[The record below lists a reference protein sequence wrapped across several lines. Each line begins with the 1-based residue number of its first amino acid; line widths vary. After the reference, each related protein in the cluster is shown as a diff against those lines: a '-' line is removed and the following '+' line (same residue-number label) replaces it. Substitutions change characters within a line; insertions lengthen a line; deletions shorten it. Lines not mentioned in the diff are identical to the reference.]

1 MKNKPLITALEA
13 AKQVKTGD
21 VVLVGGFL
29 DTGTPNK
36 IVDALV
42 ELGTSDLTLV
52 NNDTAF
58 PDRGVGKMVVN
69 KQFSK
74 IITSHIGTNKET
86 GRQMIAG
93 ETEVVLTPQGTLAE
107 QVRAGGHGL
116 GGVLTKTGLGTEVEN
131 GKQKIEVNGEE
142 YLVEAPIRGNVA
154 LIYANKAD
162 KFGNMQFHGSTRNF
176 NTLMAMAADVVILEV
191 DELVEIGEIDQDSVH
206 LPGIFVDYIVDGGA
220 KANG

>member
-1 MKNKPLITALEA
+1 MKNKPVVTALQA
-13 AKQVKTGD
+13 AEKVNSGE

-29 DTGTPNK
+29 DTGAPNK
-36 IVDALV
+36 VLDALV

-93 ETEVVLTPQGTLAE
+93 ETQVVLTPQGTLVE
-107 QVRAGGHGL
+107 QIRAAGTGL

-131 GKQKIEVNGEE
+131 GKDKITVNGEE
-142 YLVEAPIRGNVA
+142 YLVEKPLRGNVA

-162 KFGNMQFHGSTRNF
+162 KFGNMRFHGSTRNF
-176 NTLMAMAADVVILEV
+176 NLVMAMAADLVILEV
-191 DELVEIGEIDQDSVH
+191 DELVEIGEIDQDSIH
-206 LPGIFVDYIVDGGA
+206 LPGIFVDYIVDRGA
-220 KANG
+220 KA

>member
-176 NTLMAMAADVVILEV
+176 NTLMAMAADLVILEV

>member
-93 ETEVVLTPQGTLAE
+93 ETEVELRPQGTLAE
-107 QVRAGGHGL
+107 QVRAGGHGV

-176 NTLMAMAADVVILEV
+176 NTLMAMAADLVILEV

>member
-1 MKNKPLITALEA
+1 MKNKPIITAIEA
-13 AKQVKTGD
+13 AKKVNAGD
-21 VVLVGGFL
+21 CILVGGFL

-42 ELGTSDLTLV
+42 ELGTDDLTLV

-58 PDRGVGKMVVN
+58 PDRGVGKLVLN
-69 KQFSK
+69 KQLSK

-93 ETEVVLTPQGTLAE
+93 ETNVELVPQGTLVE
-107 QVRAGGHGL
+107 QIRAAGTGL

-131 GKQKIEVNGEE
+131 GKDKIIVDGEE
-142 YLVEAPIRGNVA
+142 YLVEKPLRGQVA

-162 KFGNMQFHGSTRNF
+162 KFGNMRFHGSTRNF
-176 NTLMAMAADVVILEV
+176 NIVMAMAADLVILEV

-220 KANG
+220 ES

>member
-29 DTGTPNK
+29 DTGAPNN
-36 IVDALV
+36 VLDALV

-142 YLVEAPIRGNVA
+142 YLVEEPIRGNVA

-176 NTLMAMAADVVILEV
+176 NTLMAMAADLVILEV

>member
-1 MKNKPLITALEA
+1 MKNKPLLTAHQA
-13 AKQVKTGD
+13 AEKVKSGD

-29 DTGTPNK
+29 DTGTPDRV
-36 IVDALV
+36 VDALA
-42 ELGTSDLTLV
+42 EQGTDNLTLV

-58 PDRGVGKMVVN
+58 VDRGVGKLVVN

-176 NTLMAMAADVVILEV
+176 NTLMAMAADLVILEV
-191 DELVEIGEIDQDSVH
+191 DELVEIGEIDQDAVH

>member
-93 ETEVVLTPQGTLAE
+93 ETELVLTPQGTLAE

-176 NTLMAMAADVVILEV
+176 NTLMAMAADLVILEV

>member
-29 DTGTPNK
+29 DTGAPNN
-36 IVDALV
+36 VLDALV

-93 ETEVVLTPQGTLAE
+93 ETELVLTPQGTLAE

-176 NTLMAMAADVVILEV
+176 NTLMAMAADLVILEV

>member
-29 DTGTPNK
+29 DTGAPNN
-36 IVDALV
+36 VLDALV

-93 ETEVVLTPQGTLAE
+93 ETELVLTPQGTLAE

-142 YLVEAPIRGNVA
+142 YLVEEPIRGNVA

-176 NTLMAMAADVVILEV
+176 NTLMAMAADLVILEV

>member
-21 VVLVGGFL
+21 AVLVGGFL

-93 ETEVVLTPQGTLAE
+93 ETEVVLTPQGTLEE

-116 GGVLTKTGLGTEVEN
+116 G
-131 GKQKIEVNGEE
+131 
-142 YLVEAPIRGNVA
+142 A
-154 LIYANKAD
+154 
-162 KFGNMQFHGSTRNF
+162 F
-176 NTLMAMAADVVILEV
+176 
-191 DELVEIGEIDQDSVH
+191 
-206 LPGIFVDYIVDGGA
+206 
-220 KANG
+220 

>member
-1 MKNKPLITALEA
+1 MKHKPLITALEA

-29 DTGTPNK
+29 DTGAPNN
-36 IVDALV
+36 VLDALV

-58 PDRGVGKMVVN
+58 VDRGVGKLVVN

-93 ETEVVLTPQGTLAE
+93 ETELVLTPQGTLAE

-176 NTLMAMAADVVILEV
+176 NTLMAMAADLVILEV

>member
-1 MKNKPLITALEA
+1 MKNKPLIPALEA

-29 DTGTPNK
+29 DTGAPNN
-36 IVDALV
+36 VLDALV

-58 PDRGVGKMVVN
+58 VDRGVGKLVVN

-93 ETEVVLTPQGTLAE
+93 ETELVLTPQGTLAE

-176 NTLMAMAADVVILEV
+176 NTLMAMAADLVILEV

>member
-176 NTLMAMAADVVILEV
+176 NTLMAMAADLVILEV

-220 KANG
+220 KTNG

>member
-29 DTGTPNK
+29 DTGAPNN
-36 IVDALV
+36 VLDALV

-58 PDRGVGKMVVN
+58 VDRGVGKLVVN

-93 ETEVVLTPQGTLAE
+93 ETELVLTPQGTLAE

-176 NTLMAMAADVVILEV
+176 NTLMAMAADLVILEV

>member
-29 DTGTPNK
+29 DTGAPNN
-36 IVDALV
+36 VLDALV

-93 ETEVVLTPQGTLAE
+93 ETEIVLTPQGTLAE

-142 YLVEAPIRGNVA
+142 YLVEEPIRGNVA

-176 NTLMAMAADVVILEV
+176 NTLMAMAADLVILEV

>member
-1 MKNKPLITALEA
+1 MKNKPIISAMEA
-13 AKQVKTGD
+13 AGKVNTGD
-21 VVLVGGFL
+21 IVLIGGFL

-42 ELGTSDLTLV
+42 EVGTSELTLV

-58 PDRGVGKMVVN
+58 PDRGIGKLVVN
-69 KQFSK
+69 KQFRK

-86 GRQMIAG
+86 GRQMISG
-93 ETEVVLTPQGTLAE
+93 ETDVILTPQGTLAE
-107 QVRAGGHGL
+107 QARSGGHGL
-116 GGVLTKTGLGTEVEN
+116 GGVLTKTGLGTAVEN

-142 YLVEAPIRGNVA
+142 YLVEEPIRGNIA
-154 LIYANKAD
+154 LIYVNKAD
-162 KFGNMQFHGSTRNF
+162 RFGNMQFHGATRNF
-176 NTLMAMAADVVILEV
+176 NTLMAMAADLVILEV

-220 KANG
+220 KSNG

>member
-220 KANG
+220 KTNG

>member
-1 MKNKPLITALEA
+1 MEKKPMITALEA
-13 AKQVKTGD
+13 AEKVKSGD
-21 VVLVGGFL
+21 VVLIGGFL
-29 DTGTPNK
+29 DTGTPNR

-42 ELGTSDLTLV
+42 DLGTSELTLV

-58 PDRGVGKMVVN
+58 PDRGVGKLVVN

-86 GRQMIAG
+86 GRQMISG
-93 ETEVVLTPQGTLAE
+93 ETEVLLTPQGTLAE
-107 QVRAGGHGL
+107 QVRAGGTGL
-116 GGVLTKTGLGTEVEN
+116 GGVLTKTGLGTAVEN
-131 GKQKIEVNGEE
+131 GKQKIVVQGEE
-142 YLVEAPIRGNVA
+142 YLVEAPIRGNIA

-162 KFGNMQFHGSTRNF
+162 KFGNMQFHGATRNF
-176 NTLMAMAADVVILEV
+176 NTLMAMAADLVILEV

-220 KANG
+220 NTHG

>member
-1 MKNKPLITALEA
+1 MKNKPIITAREA
-13 AKQVKTGD
+13 AEKVTSGD
-21 VVLVGGFL
+21 IVLIGGFL
-29 DTGTPNK
+29 DTGTPNRV
-36 IVDALV
+36 VDALV
-42 ELGTSDLTLV
+42 DLGTSDLTLV

-58 PDRGVGKMVVN
+58 PDRGVGKLVVT
-69 KQFSK
+69 KQLSK

-107 QVRAGGHGL
+107 QIRAAGTGL

-131 GKQKIEVNGEE
+131 GKDKLMIDGEE
-142 YLVEAPIRGNVA
+142 YLVEKPLRGNVA

-162 KFGNMQFHGSTRNF
+162 RFGNMQFHGATRNF
-176 NTLMAMAADVVILEV
+176 NTVMAMAADLVILEV

-220 KANG
+220 EVNG